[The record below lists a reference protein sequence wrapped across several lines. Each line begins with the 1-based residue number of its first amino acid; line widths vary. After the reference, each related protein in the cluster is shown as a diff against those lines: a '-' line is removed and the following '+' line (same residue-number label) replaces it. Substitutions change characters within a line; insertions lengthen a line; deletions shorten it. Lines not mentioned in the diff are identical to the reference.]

1 VTAIGV
7 VLVWHRDHQN
17 QKGECILSSLDRS
30 SAPTP
35 IGCKRCPRQPCLSS
49 LTDLLPIKKA
59 ATEVT
64 AKFREE
70 TSKKAAL
77 GCQVQIALHN
87 GMRKGGSTRAS
98 RFGSFK
104 GACVM
109 TAPH

>member
-1 VTAIGV
+1 
-7 VLVWHRDHQN
+7 
-17 QKGECILSSLDRS
+17 
-30 SAPTP
+30 
-35 IGCKRCPRQPCLSS
+35 LSS